1 MIEEVQSR
9 DWQYLDESLIQ
20 LVEKDNPHLKP
31 LPKHQKRIIK
41 SMKHNYRVARRVYQ
55 STYENLA
62 EQFKI
67 YIYSLPPDEIDELE
81 RHFPANRNGL
91 LSIRDTESPAELFNS
106 FTMFYYLN
114 GRFPFTDGYLFVP
127 GSQAPHGIIGVKL
140 NLNEL
145 LAKFF
150 MTGSKGLVSSPSIT
164 NILLFFAGNEKLA
177 KDFLTEFYYNLSV
190 EICSK
195 DNNEVLK
202 FDAST
207 DLCTKIGVRR
217 GNAIFGNHERA
228 RLEKTD
234 QRNE

>member
-1 MIEEVQSR
+1 
-9 DWQYLDESLIQ
+9 
-20 LVEKDNPHLKP
+20 
-31 LPKHQKRIIK
+31 
-41 SMKHNYRVARRVYQ
+41 MKHNYRVARRVYQ

-81 RHFPANRNGL
+81 RDFHANRNGL

-127 GSQAPHGIIGVKL
+127 GSDAPHGIIGGKL

-164 NILLFFAGNEKLA
+164 KILLFFAGNEKLA

-190 EICSK
+190 EIRSK

-217 GNAIFGNHERA
+217 GNAIFANHERA